1 MRQSNQNKRM
11 RGRSRKASNPLS
23 RTFESNGPDVKI
35 RGTALHVAEK
45 YVQLARD
52 AQASGDRITA
62 ENYLQH
68 AEHYFRIIAAAQG
81 PSAIPVRDEDRQ
93 DEGQYGNGSHNGSG
107 DRGQVQNEVMAADA
121 PQPFVDAMPGIDVR
135 ESGGSSRPARP
146 ARPASRNGRGN
157 GVDMAP
163 DAAPEQVTMDDVLA
177 EAEPQQDVEQALS
190 EGDAAAKPKRR
201 ARGSRGRGSRTKPA
215 GEAETDMD
223 GTETESVEAE
233 AVAAPDGA
241 GEAEPAPVE
250 AKKPVRRTRKTPAKK
265 DAADGGQPSEE
276 AVASDA

>member
-52 AQASGDRITA
+52 AQASGDRITG

-93 DEGQYGNGSHNGSG
+93 DEGQYGNASHNGSG
-107 DRGQVQNEVMAADA
+107 DRNQNQNAVMAADA
-121 PQPFVDAMPGIDVR
+121 PQPFVDAMPGIDAKDG
-135 ESGGSSRPARP
+135 GGSSRPARS
-146 ARPASRNGRGN
+146 ASRNGKAN
-157 GVDMAP
+157 GADTAP
-163 DAAPEQVTMDDVLA
+163 DAAPEQATMDAVLS
-177 EAEPQQDVEQALS
+177 EAEPQQAAEQAS
-190 EGDAAAKPKRR
+190 GEGDEQSAAKPKRR

-215 GEAETDMD
+215 GDAGAEAE
-223 GTETESVEAE
+223 GAETESAGAE

-241 GEAEPAPVE
+241 DEAEPAPAE
-250 AKKPVRRTRKTPAKK
+250 AKKPARRTRKAPAKK
-265 DAADGGQPSEE
+265 DAADGGKPSEE
-276 AVASDA
+276 AVASEA